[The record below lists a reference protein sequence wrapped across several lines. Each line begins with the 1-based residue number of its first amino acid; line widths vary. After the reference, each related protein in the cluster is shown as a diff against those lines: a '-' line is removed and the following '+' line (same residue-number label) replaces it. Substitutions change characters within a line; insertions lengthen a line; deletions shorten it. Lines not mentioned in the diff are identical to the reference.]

1 MKEAQLVTGRKETQH
16 LLTVYLV
23 WNTGNYS
30 FLKTPPLNTLGNRCH
45 HLYFKGEGIEAWRG
59 GPSGKESAFQCR
71 RCNTCRF
78 HPWVGKIPW
87 RRQWQPIPE
96 FLPGE
101 FHGQTSL
108 VGYGS

>member
-16 LLTVYLV
+16 LLTAYLV